1 VRILEPAGK
10 QVLHVIFECII
21 NSRKN
26 LRANVDT
33 IFVSD
38 AGWYSW
44 WFGMCAKDNGANNS
58 QQDQ

>member
-1 VRILEPAGK
+1 M
-10 QVLHVIFECII
+10 LHVIFERGI
-21 NSRKN
+21 NRLEN